1 MNTKR
6 RFLSIVLVL
15 ALIVSPVFPWR
26 QVTVLA
32 GDTQQVFTIDDS
44 KLYTELKRCLAPNI
58 LNNQG
63 ALVDYDDQAQT
74 VTLDMEKIK
83 LIEIKR
89 VDMTKGNSGDIL
101 EALICGCTRLEYL
114 DLRDC
119 NLSRFNFSLLDNKES
134 LINLCL
140 VNANI
145 EEIPDLT
152 LKNLKYIC
160 LSQNDLSADGACDNL
175 TKDKLPNLKILY
187 IDDCD
192 ISDINFLRYVGELTK
207 LSLGDN
213 RLTDDSIT
221 ALLEMSG
228 ENLSGLQEL
237 NLGKRVHLG
246 ISGSSIINMNSKN
259 NITNIANLALIPKD
273 FSMLKALELS
283 ALKITSLKE
292 FADLRDGISID
303 FIMNNISDFTGL
315 EGNRQFNLNQQNI
328 SLSGDFVEGR
338 ESELPKV
345 VKRILDVN
353 DVLSG
358 TLEYN
363 NCSLSEDGT
372 KLVIHPNVIT
382 ASVHVQSGKLRDS
395 NISFKLKRIPSYTVP
410 QNLTAIVGD
419 TLANILLPEGFSWKD
434 SALNVGAEG
443 TNIFKAVYTPQD
455 TDRYIVVDDIDIPV
469 IVKKAEAEPTPS
481 MPPTPT
487 RVPAPSAEP
496 TPTPEE
502 PSLEPPT
509 PTPEEP
515 TPEPP
520 TPTPEKP
527 TPEPPTP
534 TPEEP
539 TPEPP
544 TPTPEEPTPE
554 PPTPTPEEPTPEPPA
569 PTPEEPTP
577 TPESPTQQPS
587 TPTPIPVE
595 PTPVPTIPIPTLSA
609 QFSVP
614 SAPVLKPTSKPDE
627 SNQDGNQIEKRKDL
641 SLLIAT
647 GKQKGSNGV
656 RLTWRKW
663 NGCSGYEVY
672 WSYCDGKQNYKKLK
686 EVRSTEERISTHKK
700 LKKDRAYKYYIA
712 SYQIKDGRK
721 NYLAKSPIIH
731 VAMNKE
737 KRTNVKNIKL
747 NKKNVVLKIK
757 KTFQI
762 KAVVKK
768 ENRKK
773 KLLAHEAKFR
783 YYTNNREIVS
793 LSKRGMIQAKKK
805 GSCTVFVIANN
816 GVSNKVKVIV
826 NS

>member
-15 ALIVSPVFPWR
+15 ALIVGPVFPWR
-26 QVTVLA
+26 QATVLA
-32 GDTQQVFTIDDS
+32 GDAQQVFTIDDS

-58 LNNQG
+58 ANNQG

-74 VTLDMEKIK
+74 VTLDMGKIK
-83 LIEIKR
+83 LIEIKG
-89 VDMTKGNSGDIL
+89 VDMATGNSGDIL
-101 EALICGCTRLEYL
+101 EALICGCTKLEYL
-114 DLRDC
+114 ALRDC
-119 NLSRFNFSLLDNKES
+119 NLSGFNFSLLNNKES

-140 VNANI
+140 VNADI

-152 LKNLKYIC
+152 LRNLKYIC

-187 IDDCD
+187 MDDCD
-192 ISDINFLRYVGELTK
+192 ISDINFIRYVGELTK

-213 RLTDDSIT
+213 RLTDDSIV
-221 ALLEMSG
+221 ALLELSG

-246 ISGSSIINMNSKN
+246 IGGSSIVNLNSKN
-259 NITNIANLALIPKD
+259 NITNIANLASIPKD
-273 FSMLKALELS
+273 FPMLKALELS

-292 FADLRDGISID
+292 FADLRDDISID
-303 FIMNNISDFTGL
+303 FAMNNISDFTGF
-315 EGNRQFNLNQQNI
+315 EGNRQFNLNRQSI
-328 SLSGDFVEGR
+328 SLSGDFVVGR
-338 ESELPKV
+338 ESELPEV

-363 NCSLSEDGT
+363 NCSLSDDGT
-372 KLVIHPNVIT
+372 KLVIQPNIT
-382 ASVHVQSGKLRDS
+382 VASVHVQSGKLRDS
-395 NISFKLKRIPSYTVP
+395 NINFKLKRIPSYTVP

-419 TLANILLPEGFSWKD
+419 TLANVHLPEGFAWKD

-443 TNIFKAVYTPQD
+443 TNIFKAVYTPRD
-455 TDRYIVVDDIDIPV
+455 TDRYIVVDDIDVPV
-469 IVKKAEAEPTPS
+469 TVKKAEAEPTPS
-481 MPPTPT
+481 IPPTPT
-487 RVPAPSAEP
+487 KVPAPSAEP
-496 TPTPEE
+496 A
-502 PSLEPPT
+502 
-509 PTPEEP
+509 
-515 TPEPP
+515 
-520 TPTPEKP
+520 
-527 TPEPPTP
+527 
-534 TPEEP
+534 
-539 TPEPP
+539 
-544 TPTPEEPTPE
+544 
-554 PPTPTPEEPTPEPPA
+554 PTPEEPTPEPPA
-569 PTPEEPTP
+569 PTPERPTQLPPTP
-577 TPESPTQQPS
+577 TPM
-587 TPTPIPVE
+587 PIE
-595 PTPVPTIPIPTLSA
+595 PTPAPTIPIPTLSV
-609 QFSVP
+609 QFPIP
-614 SAPVLKPTSKPDE
+614 SAPVLKPTLKPDE

-641 SLLIAT
+641 SLLLAT

-672 WSYCDGKQNYKKLK
+672 WSYCDGKQNYKRLK
-686 EVRSTEERISTHKK
+686 EVQSTQKRISTHKK
-700 LKKDRAYKYYIA
+700 LKKDRAYKYYVA

-737 KRTNVKNIKL
+737 KRTNVKSIKL
-747 NKKNVVLKIK
+747 NKKNVVLRTK

-773 KLLAHEAKFR
+773 KLLAHEAEFR
-783 YYTNNREIVS
+783 YYTDNREIVS
-793 LSKRGMIQAKKK
+793 LSKRGRIRAKKK

-826 NS
+826 NN

>member
-15 ALIVSPVFPWR
+15 ALIVGPVFPWK
-26 QVTVLA
+26 QATVLA
-32 GDTQQVFTIDDS
+32 GDAQQSFTIDDS

-58 LNNQG
+58 ANNQG

-74 VTLDMEKIK
+74 VTLDMGKIK
-83 LIEIKR
+83 LIEIKG
-89 VDMTKGNSGDIL
+89 VDMATGNSGDIL
-101 EALICGCTRLEYL
+101 EALICGCTKLEYL
-114 DLRDC
+114 ALRDC
-119 NLSRFNFSLLDNKES
+119 NLSGFNFSLLNNKES

-152 LKNLKYIC
+152 LRNLKYIC

-187 IDDCD
+187 MDDCD
-192 ISDINFLRYVGELTK
+192 ISDINFIRYVGELTQ

-213 RLTDDSIT
+213 RLTDDSIVT
-221 ALLEMSG
+221 LLELSG

-246 ISGSSIINMNSKN
+246 IGGSSIVNLNSTN
-259 NITNIANLALIPKD
+259 NITNIANLASIPKD
-273 FSMLKALELS
+273 FPMLKALELS

-292 FADLRDGISID
+292 FADLRDDISID
-303 FIMNNISDFTGL
+303 FAMNNISDFTGF
-315 EGNRQFNLNQQNI
+315 EGNRQFNLNRQSI
-328 SLSGDFVEGR
+328 SLSGDFVVGR
-338 ESELPKV
+338 ESELPEV

-363 NCSLSEDGT
+363 NCSLSDDGT
-372 KLVIHPNVIT
+372 KLVIQPNIMA
-382 ASVHVQSGKLRDS
+382 ASVHVQSGKLIDS
-395 NISFKLKRIPSYTVP
+395 NINFKLKRIPSYTVP
-410 QNLTAIVGD
+410 QNLTAIVGE
-419 TLANILLPEGFSWKD
+419 TLANVHLPEGFAWKD

-443 TNIFKAVYTPQD
+443 TNIFKAVYTPRD
-455 TDRYIVVDDIDIPV
+455 TDRYIVVDDIDVPV
-469 IVKKAEAEPTPS
+469 TVKKAEAEPTPS
-481 MPPTPT
+481 IPPTPT
-487 RVPAPSAEP
+487 KVPAPSAE
-496 TPTPEE
+496 
-502 PSLEPPT
+502 
-509 PTPEEP
+509 
-515 TPEPP
+515 
-520 TPTPEKP
+520 
-527 TPEPPTP
+527 
-534 TPEEP
+534 
-539 TPEPP
+539 P

-569 PTPEEPTP
+569 PTPER
-577 TPESPTQQPS
+577 PTQLPP
-587 TPTPIPVE
+587 TPTPIPIE
-595 PTPVPTIPIPTLSA
+595 PTPAPTIPIPTLSV
-609 QFSVP
+609 QFPIP
-614 SAPVLKPTSKPDE
+614 SAPVLKPTLKPDE

-641 SLLIAT
+641 SLLLAT
-647 GKQKGSNGV
+647 GKQKGSNEV

-672 WSYCDGKQNYKKLK
+672 WSYCDGKKNYKKLK
-686 EVRSTEERISTHKK
+686 EVQSTQKRISTHKK
-700 LKKDRAYKYYIA
+700 LKKDRAYKYYVA

-737 KRTNVKNIKL
+737 KRTNVKSIKL
-747 NKKNVVLKIK
+747 NKKNVVLRTK

-773 KLLAHEAKFR
+773 KLLAHEAEFR
-783 YYTNNREIVS
+783 YYTDNREIVS
-793 LSKRGMIQAKKK
+793 LSKRGRIRAKKK

>member
-15 ALIVSPVFPWR
+15 ALIVGPVFPWR
-26 QVTVLA
+26 QATVLA
-32 GDTQQVFTIDDS
+32 GDAQQSFTIDDS

-58 LNNQG
+58 ANNQG

-74 VTLDMEKIK
+74 VTLDMGKIK
-83 LIEIKR
+83 LIEIKG
-89 VDMTKGNSGDIL
+89 VDMATGNSGDIL
-101 EALICGCTRLEYL
+101 EALICGCTKLEYL
-114 DLRDC
+114 ALRDC
-119 NLSRFNFSLLDNKES
+119 NLSGFNFSLLNNKES

-152 LKNLKYIC
+152 LRNLKYIC

-187 IDDCD
+187 MDDCD
-192 ISDINFLRYVGELTK
+192 ISDINFIRYVGELTQ

-213 RLTDDSIT
+213 RLTDDSIVT
-221 ALLEMSG
+221 LLELSG

-246 ISGSSIINMNSKN
+246 IGGSSIVNLNSTN
-259 NITNIANLALIPKD
+259 NITNIANLASIPKD
-273 FSMLKALELS
+273 FPMLKALELS

-292 FADLRDGISID
+292 FADLRDDISID
-303 FIMNNISDFTGL
+303 FAMNNISDFTGF
-315 EGNRQFNLNQQNI
+315 EGNRQFNLNRQSI
-328 SLSGDFVEGR
+328 SLSGDFVVGR
-338 ESELPKV
+338 ESELPEV

-363 NCSLSEDGT
+363 NCSLSDDGT
-372 KLVIHPNVIT
+372 KLVIQPNIMA
-382 ASVHVQSGKLRDS
+382 ASVHVQSGKLIDS
-395 NISFKLKRIPSYTVP
+395 NINFKLKRIPSYTVP

-419 TLANILLPEGFSWKD
+419 TLANVHLPEGFAWKD

-443 TNIFKAVYTPQD
+443 TNIFKAVYTPRD
-455 TDRYIVVDDIDIPV
+455 TDRYIVVDDIDVPV
-469 IVKKAEAEPTPS
+469 TVKKAEAEPTPS
-481 MPPTPT
+481 IPPTPT
-487 RVPAPSAEP
+487 KVPAPSAE
-496 TPTPEE
+496 
-502 PSLEPPT
+502 
-509 PTPEEP
+509 
-515 TPEPP
+515 
-520 TPTPEKP
+520 
-527 TPEPPTP
+527 
-534 TPEEP
+534 
-539 TPEPP
+539 P

-569 PTPEEPTP
+569 PTPER
-577 TPESPTQQPS
+577 PTQLPP
-587 TPTPIPVE
+587 TPTPIPIE
-595 PTPVPTIPIPTLSA
+595 PTPAPTIPIPTLSV
-609 QFSVP
+609 QFPIP
-614 SAPVLKPTSKPDE
+614 SAPVLKPTLKPDE

-641 SLLIAT
+641 SLLLAT
-647 GKQKGSNGV
+647 GKQKGSNEV

-672 WSYCDGKQNYKKLK
+672 WSYCDGKKNYKKLK
-686 EVRSTEERISTHKK
+686 EVQSTQKRISTHKK
-700 LKKDRAYKYYIA
+700 LKKDRAYKYYVA

-737 KRTNVKNIKL
+737 KRTNVKSIKL
-747 NKKNVVLKIK
+747 NKKNVVLRTK

-773 KLLAHEAKFR
+773 KLLAHEAEFR
-783 YYTNNREIVS
+783 YYTDNREIVS
-793 LSKRGMIQAKKK
+793 LSKRGRIRAKKK

>member
-15 ALIVSPVFPWR
+15 ALIVGPVFPWR
-26 QVTVLA
+26 QATVLA
-32 GDTQQVFTIDDS
+32 GDAQQVFTIDDS

-58 LNNQG
+58 ANNQG

-74 VTLDMEKIK
+74 VTLDMGKIK
-83 LIEIKR
+83 LIEIKG
-89 VDMTKGNSGDIL
+89 VDMATGNSGDIL
-101 EALICGCTRLEYL
+101 EALICGCTKLEYL
-114 DLRDC
+114 ALRDC
-119 NLSRFNFSLLDNKES
+119 NLSGFNFSLLNNKES

-140 VNANI
+140 VNAGI

-152 LKNLKYIC
+152 LRNLKYIC

-187 IDDCD
+187 MDDCD
-192 ISDINFLRYVGELTK
+192 ISDINFIRYVGELTK

-213 RLTDDSIT
+213 RLTDDSIV
-221 ALLEMSG
+221 ALLELSG

-246 ISGSSIINMNSKN
+246 IGGSSIVNLNSKN
-259 NITNIANLALIPKD
+259 NITNIANLASIPKD
-273 FSMLKALELS
+273 FPMLKALELS

-292 FADLRDGISID
+292 FADLRDDISID
-303 FIMNNISDFTGL
+303 FAMNNISDFTGF
-315 EGNRQFNLNQQNI
+315 EGNRQFNLNRQSI
-328 SLSGDFVEGR
+328 SLSGDFVVGR
-338 ESELPKV
+338 ESELPEV

-363 NCSLSEDGT
+363 NCSLSDDGT
-372 KLVIHPNVIT
+372 KLVIQPNIT
-382 ASVHVQSGKLRDS
+382 VASVHVQSGKLRDS
-395 NISFKLKRIPSYTVP
+395 NINFKLKRIPSYTVP

-419 TLANILLPEGFSWKD
+419 TLANVHLPEGFAWKD

-443 TNIFKAVYTPQD
+443 TNIFKAVYTPRD
-455 TDRYIVVDDIDIPV
+455 TDRYIVVDDIDVPV
-469 IVKKAEAEPTPS
+469 TVKKAEAEPTPS
-481 MPPTPT
+481 IPPTPT
-487 RVPAPSAEP
+487 KVPAPSAE
-496 TPTPEE
+496 
-502 PSLEPPT
+502 
-509 PTPEEP
+509 
-515 TPEPP
+515 
-520 TPTPEKP
+520 
-527 TPEPPTP
+527 
-534 TPEEP
+534 
-539 TPEPP
+539 
-544 TPTPEEPTPE
+544 
-554 PPTPTPEEPTPEPPA
+554 PTPTPEEPTPEPPA
-569 PTPEEPTP
+569 PTPERPTQLPPTP
-577 TPESPTQQPS
+577 TPM
-587 TPTPIPVE
+587 PIE
-595 PTPVPTIPIPTLSA
+595 PTPAPTIPIPTLSV
-609 QFSVP
+609 QFPIP
-614 SAPVLKPTSKPDE
+614 SAPVLKPTLKPDE

-641 SLLIAT
+641 SLLLAT

-686 EVRSTEERISTHKK
+686 EVQSTQKRISTHKK
-700 LKKDRAYKYYIA
+700 LKKDRAYKYYVA

-737 KRTNVKNIKL
+737 KRTNVKSIKL
-747 NKKNVVLKIK
+747 NKKNVVLRTK

-773 KLLAHEAKFR
+773 KLLAHEAEFR
-783 YYTNNREIVS
+783 YYTDNREIVS
-793 LSKRGMIQAKKK
+793 LSKRGRIRAKKK

>member
-15 ALIVSPVFPWR
+15 ALIVGPVFPWR
-26 QVTVLA
+26 QATVLA
-32 GDTQQVFTIDDS
+32 GDAQQVFTIDDS

-58 LNNQG
+58 ANNQG

-74 VTLDMEKIK
+74 VTLDMGKIK
-83 LIEIKR
+83 LIEIKG
-89 VDMTKGNSGDIL
+89 VDMATGNSGDIL
-101 EALICGCTRLEYL
+101 EALICGCTKLEYL
-114 DLRDC
+114 ALRDC
-119 NLSRFNFSLLDNKES
+119 NLSGFNFSLLNNKES

-140 VNANI
+140 VNAGI

-152 LKNLKYIC
+152 LRNLKYIC

-187 IDDCD
+187 MDDCD
-192 ISDINFLRYVGELTK
+192 ISDINFIRYVGELTK

-213 RLTDDSIT
+213 RLTDDSIV
-221 ALLEMSG
+221 ALLELSG

-246 ISGSSIINMNSKN
+246 IGGSSIVNLNSKN
-259 NITNIANLALIPKD
+259 NITNIANLASIPKD
-273 FSMLKALELS
+273 FPMLKALELS

-292 FADLRDGISID
+292 FADLRDDISID
-303 FIMNNISDFTGL
+303 FAMNNISDFTGF
-315 EGNRQFNLNQQNI
+315 EGNRQFNLNRQSI
-328 SLSGDFVEGR
+328 SLSGDFVVGR
-338 ESELPKV
+338 ESELPEV

-363 NCSLSEDGT
+363 NCSLSDDGT
-372 KLVIHPNVIT
+372 KLVIQPNIT
-382 ASVHVQSGKLRDS
+382 VASVHVQSGKLRDS
-395 NISFKLKRIPSYTVP
+395 NINFKLKRIPSYTVP

-419 TLANILLPEGFSWKD
+419 TLANVHLPEGFAWKD

-443 TNIFKAVYTPQD
+443 TNIFKAVYTPRD
-455 TDRYIVVDDIDIPV
+455 TDRYIVVDDIDVPV
-469 IVKKAEAEPTPS
+469 TVKKAEAEPTPS
-481 MPPTPT
+481 IPPTPT
-487 RVPAPSAEP
+487 KVPAPSAE
-496 TPTPEE
+496 
-502 PSLEPPT
+502 
-509 PTPEEP
+509 
-515 TPEPP
+515 
-520 TPTPEKP
+520 
-527 TPEPPTP
+527 
-534 TPEEP
+534 
-539 TPEPP
+539 
-544 TPTPEEPTPE
+544 
-554 PPTPTPEEPTPEPPA
+554 PTPTPEEPTPEPPA
-569 PTPEEPTP
+569 PTPERPTQLPPTP
-577 TPESPTQQPS
+577 TPM
-587 TPTPIPVE
+587 PIE
-595 PTPVPTIPIPTLSA
+595 PTPAPTIPIPTLSV
-609 QFSVP
+609 QFPIP
-614 SAPVLKPTSKPDE
+614 SAPVLKPTLKPDE

-641 SLLIAT
+641 SLLLAT

-686 EVRSTEERISTHKK
+686 EVQSTQKRISTHKK
-700 LKKDRAYKYYIA
+700 LKKDRAYKYYVA

-737 KRTNVKNIKL
+737 KRTNVKSIKL
-747 NKKNVVLKIK
+747 NKKNVVLRTK

-773 KLLAHEAKFR
+773 KLLAHEAEFR
-783 YYTNNREIVS
+783 YYTDNREIVS
-793 LSKRGMIQAKKK
+793 LSKRGRIRAKKK

-826 NS
+826 NN

>member
-15 ALIVSPVFPWR
+15 ALIVGPVFPWR
-26 QVTVLA
+26 QATVLA
-32 GDTQQVFTIDDS
+32 GDAQQVFTIDDS

-58 LNNQG
+58 ANNQG

-74 VTLDMEKIK
+74 VTLDMGKIK
-83 LIEIKR
+83 LIEIKG
-89 VDMTKGNSGDIL
+89 VDMATGNSGDIL
-101 EALICGCTRLEYL
+101 EALICGCTKLEYL
-114 DLRDC
+114 ALRDC
-119 NLSRFNFSLLDNKES
+119 NLSGFNFSLLNNKES

-140 VNANI
+140 VNADI

-152 LKNLKYIC
+152 LRNLKYIC

-187 IDDCD
+187 MDDCD
-192 ISDINFLRYVGELTK
+192 ISDINFIRYVGELTK

-213 RLTDDSIT
+213 RLTDDSIV
-221 ALLEMSG
+221 ALLELSG

-246 ISGSSIINMNSKN
+246 IGGSSIVNLNSKN
-259 NITNIANLALIPKD
+259 NITNIANLASIPKD
-273 FSMLKALELS
+273 FPMLKALELS

-292 FADLRDGISID
+292 FADLRDDISID
-303 FIMNNISDFTGL
+303 FAMNNISDFTGF
-315 EGNRQFNLNQQNI
+315 EGNRQFNLNRQSI
-328 SLSGDFVEGR
+328 SLSGDFVVGR
-338 ESELPKV
+338 ESELPEV

-363 NCSLSEDGT
+363 NCSLSDDGT
-372 KLVIHPNVIT
+372 KLVIQPNIT
-382 ASVHVQSGKLRDS
+382 VASVHVQSGKLRDS
-395 NISFKLKRIPSYTVP
+395 NINFKLKRIPSYTVP

-419 TLANILLPEGFSWKD
+419 TLANVHLPEGFAWKD

-443 TNIFKAVYTPQD
+443 TNIFKAVYTPRD
-455 TDRYIVVDDIDIPV
+455 TDRYIVVDDIDVPV
-469 IVKKAEAEPTPS
+469 TVKKAEAEPTPS
-481 MPPTPT
+481 IPPTPT
-487 RVPAPSAEP
+487 KVPAPSAEP
-496 TPTPEE
+496 A
-502 PSLEPPT
+502 
-509 PTPEEP
+509 
-515 TPEPP
+515 
-520 TPTPEKP
+520 
-527 TPEPPTP
+527 
-534 TPEEP
+534 
-539 TPEPP
+539 
-544 TPTPEEPTPE
+544 PTPEEPTPE

-577 TPESPTQQPS
+577 EPPAPTPEEPTPEPP
-587 TPTPIPVE
+587 TPTPEE
-595 PTPVPTIPIPTLSA
+595 PTPEPPAPTPERPTQLPPTPTPMPIEPTPAPTIPIPTLSV
-609 QFSVP
+609 QFPIP
-614 SAPVLKPTSKPDE
+614 SAPVLKPTLKPDE

-641 SLLIAT
+641 SLLLAT

-672 WSYCDGKQNYKKLK
+672 WSYCDGKQNYKRLK
-686 EVRSTEERISTHKK
+686 EVQSTQKRISTHKK
-700 LKKDRAYKYYIA
+700 LKKDRAYKYYVA

-737 KRTNVKNIKL
+737 KRTNVKSIKL
-747 NKKNVVLKIK
+747 NKKNVVLRTK

-773 KLLAHEAKFR
+773 KLLAHEAEFR
-783 YYTNNREIVS
+783 YYTDNREIVS
-793 LSKRGMIQAKKK
+793 LSKRGRIRAKKK

-826 NS
+826 NN